1 MFLHFILFSISFS
14 ISLELL
20 FFIFYFISF
29 LIFYFPIFLHFTSLH
44 VIPFLL
50 QASAFLIFFHIIP
63 RFIFFPF
70 EDRKR
75 MKADAFLSLSLS
87 LITIEG
93 SKWGSKRCKWAR
105 FGTAEA
111 GNWEWVDGRKRS
123 VRVVEA
129 GREGKRSS
137 TRSPSHSKQSCI
149 TIYLKSGSATR
160 KWARRLPTQTTS
172 SPYGQLNPYGNN
184 PFWNCV
190 LPSSLLPFVQLRN
203 SSIYY
208 PER

>member
-70 EDRKR
+70 KDRKR

-87 LITIEG
+87 HHNRRKQMRKQTMQMSSIRNSRGGKLRMG
-93 SKWGSKRCKWAR
+93 
-105 FGTAEA
+105 
-111 GNWEWVDGRKRS
+111 GREET
-123 VRVVEA
+123 VRVVVA

-160 KWARRLPTQTTS
+160 K
-172 SPYGQLNPYGNN
+172 
-184 PFWNCV
+184 
-190 LPSSLLPFVQLRN
+190 
-203 SSIYY
+203 
-208 PER
+208 